1 MAHFRGSKK
10 VLDAVTGMWLDNDM
24 SNTLTAEQKATMT
37 GDEIAA
43 WNTANN
49 AWTRTF
55 PPRKAPRR
63 KPAAAYFAP
72 AIHVYVEPKP

>member
-1 MAHFRGSKK
+1 MK
-10 VLDAVTGMWLDNDM
+10 
-24 SNTLTAEQKATMT
+24 LTAEQKATMT

-49 AWTRTF
+49 AWTRTV
-55 PPRKAPRR
+55 PARKAPRR

-72 AIHVYVEPKP
+72 AIHVYVGPKP